1 MPKTGSLGF
10 LKKNTGVW
18 VKRYDSF
25 FFSHFYPR
33 IYLSTHKLQISCS
46 VQAKHNIVGA
56 RTEKR
61 RSQDLVAGLD
71 VNQGSGTVSVKEG
84 GGVVS
89 IPVRSSVPVL
99 CPPQDRAFGEC
110 CLHLELALREV
121 EEEQL
126 CPQGN
131 VMDRVSS
138 VSCQFIVSAS
148 WWARLRCCRDKK
160 LMRIIGSIIQR
171 SSRWC
176 IPDILDK
183 TRHFKVFC

>member
-1 MPKTGSLGF
+1 MLM
-10 LKKNTGVW
+10 
-18 VKRYDSF
+18 
-25 FFSHFYPR
+25 
-33 IYLSTHKLQISCS
+33 STHKLQISCS

-89 IPVRSSVPVL
+89 IPVRSTVPVL

-110 CLHLELALREV
+110 CLHLELALREL

-138 VSCQFIVSAS
+138 VSCQFTVSAS
-148 WWARLRCCRDKK
+148 W
-160 LMRIIGSIIQR
+160 
-171 SSRWC
+171 
-176 IPDILDK
+176 
-183 TRHFKVFC
+183 